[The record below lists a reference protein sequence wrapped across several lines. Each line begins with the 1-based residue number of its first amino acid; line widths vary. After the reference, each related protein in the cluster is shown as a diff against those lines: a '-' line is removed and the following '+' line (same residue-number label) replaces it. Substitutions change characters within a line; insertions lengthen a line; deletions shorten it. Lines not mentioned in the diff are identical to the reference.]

1 MESNGIIHL
10 TLIRHGIT
18 SYNVEKRYLG
28 HTDIP
33 VINERMQECETVCE
47 PDMVYSSDLKRCK
60 QTAYYLFREQNTIYD
75 ERLREM
81 NFGDYEGKTYEQ
93 LKDETHY
100 RQWLDDWEQTAP
112 LNGES
117 GEQFK
122 QRIQQFI
129 KEEILQDNH
138 CGQTL
143 AIVSHGGVIR
153 YIVSSLCNIPY
164 WDIDVQHG
172 KTIDVSVQ
180 KIGGKW
186 TCTLL

>member
-1 MESNGIIHL
+1 MESTCFIHL

-33 VINERMQECETVCE
+33 VIEERMHECESVCQ
-47 PDMVYSSDLKRCK
+47 PDVVYSSDLKRCR
-60 QTAYYLFREQNTIYD
+60 QTAHYLFGEKNIHCD
-75 ERLREM
+75 ARLRVM
-81 NFGDYEGKTYEQ
+81 NFGDYEGKTYDQ
-93 LKDETHY
+93 LKDEPHY
-100 RQWLDDWEQTAP
+100 RQWLDDWERTTP

-122 QRIQQFI
+122 RRIQQFI

-143 AIVSHGGVIR
+143 AIVSHGGIIR

-164 WDIDVQHG
+164 WEVQVQHG
-172 KTIDVSVQ
+172 KAIDLSVQ
-180 KIGGKW
+180 RVGGNW